1 MIFLTLV
8 RAFTCDLLQRR
19 VKGLEDANRKLRA
32 EASQLAS
39 DSTETE
45 IREEQILQN
54 LANQLGNFLCLS
66 HSQMKMNEISNYHLF
81 NYLVF

>member
-1 MIFLTLV
+1 MIFLNLV

-45 IREEQILQN
+45 LREEQILQN
-54 LANQLGNFLCLS
+54 LANQLGNF
-66 HSQMKMNEISNYHLF
+66 KTFPFDDDE
-81 NYLVF
+81 

>member
-1 MIFLTLV
+1 MTTVFITIKPLSLV

-45 IREEQILQN
+45 LREEQILQN
-54 LANQLGNFLCLS
+54 LANQLGKLRLS
-66 HSQMKMNEISNYHLF
+66 HSN
-81 NYLVF
+81 V

>member
-54 LANQLGNFLCLS
+54 LANQLGNFL
-66 HSQMKMNEISNYHLF
+66 
-81 NYLVF
+81 